1 MNEKLQE
8 ERDKYHQE
16 SFDLKDQNQELNEEM
31 ERSRIENT
39 ELKQQ
44 IQNLT
49 LPQQM
54 AEDAT
59 DGTIENRRF
68 PQGKCFTWR

>member
-8 ERDKYHQE
+8 GLDKYYNH
-16 SFDLKDQNQELNEEM
+16 SVDLEDQYQALNKEM
-31 ERSRIENT
+31 GRPGTGN
-39 ELKQQ
+39 K
-44 IQNLT
+44 T
-49 LPQQM
+49 LHQQM